1 MARMHSRKKGKSGST
16 NLAKR
21 TPSWSAYKGKDV
33 EKLVVKYAK
42 AGKNSSEIGTIL
54 RDTYGIHKV
63 KILAGK
69 SVTSVIG
76 ENKLSKKLPEDLM
89 NLIKRMIA
97 VRMHMEKNKHDMTAK
112 RGLQL
117 TDSKIRRL
125 VKYYKSTK
133 RLDADWKLD
142 TERLKMYLE

>member
-1 MARMHSRKKGKSGST
+1 MYSRKKGKSGST
-16 NLAKR
+16 KLAKR
-21 TPSWSAYKGKDV
+21 TPSWAAYKGKDV
-33 EKLVVKYAK
+33 EKLVIKYVK
-42 AGKNSSEIGTIL
+42 AGKNSSEIGMVL
-54 RDTYGIHKV
+54 RDTYGIHNV
-63 KILAGK
+63 KILTGK
-69 SVTSVIG
+69 SVTAIID

-125 VKYYKSTK
+125 VKYYKSTEK
-133 RLDADWKLD
+133 LNPDWKLD